1 MVKIILISHGN
12 MAQALLETAAQIGSF
27 NTKEIDTFSVSG
39 KGDIENLPS
48 KLLNSLGDN
57 GTLIL
62 VDTLG
67 GSSCNSA
74 VQSTQHLKNVKVI
87 CGVNLNMLLT
97 AINNKD
103 KMDLISLATKVLE
116 DGRKSLVDISE
127 KLKQL

>member
-12 MAQALLETAAQIGSF
+12 IAEALLETASQIGSF
-27 NTKEIDTFSVSG
+27 DTKEIDTFSVSG
-39 KGDIENLPS
+39 KGDLENLPS
-48 KLLNSLGDN
+48 KIINALGKN

-74 VQSTQHLKNVKVI
+74 VQSTQHLQNVKVI
-87 CGVNLNMLLT
+87 CGVNLNMLLA

-103 KMDLISLATKVLE
+103 KMDLISLASKVLE
-116 DGRKSLVDISE
+116 DGKKSLVDISE
-127 KLKQL
+127 RLK

>member
-12 MAQALLETAAQIGSF
+12 MAEALLETASQIGSF
-27 NTKEIDTFSVSG
+27 DTKEIDTFSVSG
-39 KGDIENLPS
+39 KGDLENLPS
-48 KLLNSLGDN
+48 KIIKALGEN

-74 VQSTQHLKNVKVI
+74 VQSTQHLQNVKVI
-87 CGVNLNMLLT
+87 CGVNLNMLLA

-103 KMDLISLATKVLE
+103 KMDLISLARKVLE
-116 DGRKSLVDISE
+116 DGKKSLVDISDR
-127 KLKQL
+127 LK

>member
-12 MAQALLETAAQIGSF
+12 IAEALLETASQIGSF
-27 NTKEIDTFSVSG
+27 DTKEIDTFSVSG
-39 KGDIENLPS
+39 KGDLENLPS
-48 KLLNSLGDN
+48 KIINALGEN

-74 VQSTQHLKNVKVI
+74 VQSTQHLQNVKVI
-87 CGVNLNMLLT
+87 CGVNLNMLLA

-103 KMDLISLATKVLE
+103 KMDLISLASKVLE
-116 DGRKSLVDISE
+116 DGKKSLVDISE
-127 KLKQL
+127 RLK

>member
-12 MAQALLETAAQIGSF
+12 MAEALLETASQIGSF
-27 NTKEIDTFSVSG
+27 DVKEIDTFSVSG
-39 KGDIENLPS
+39 KGDLESLPS
-48 KLLNSLGDN
+48 KLLEALGNN

-74 VQSTQHLKNVKVI
+74 VQSTQHLQNVKVI

-97 AINNKD
+97 AINNRD
-103 KMDLISLATKVLE
+103 KMDLISLAKKVLE
-116 DGRKSLVDISE
+116 DGKKSLIDISE
-127 KLKQL
+127 RLK

>member
-12 MAQALLETAAQIGSF
+12 IAEALLETASQIGSF
-27 NTKEIDTFSVSG
+27 DTKEIDTFSVSG
-39 KGDIENLPS
+39 KGDLENLPS
-48 KLLNSLGDN
+48 KIINALGEN

-74 VQSTQHLKNVKVI
+74 VQSTQHLQNVKVI
-87 CGVNLNMLLT
+87 CGVNLIMLLA

-103 KMDLISLATKVLE
+103 KMDLISLASKVLE
-116 DGRKSLVDISE
+116 DGKKSLVDISE
-127 KLKQL
+127 RLK